1 MTTTPTAPTASST
14 PTTAPRRRPWN
25 AGRTVLVVAGS
36 LLALS
41 GVGALAGGATAVWA
55 GQQRDSDGYLTSG
68 PGRFATDTYAISAPS
83 LHLDVTG
90 PDLYGQGQL
99 GEIRIQAQ
107 PADPGTSL
115 FIGIGPAK
123 DVAAYL
129 DPVNHVQVSDL
140 DAGPFDVTY
149 DPHAGGQ
156 PATDPAAQTF
166 WAATDAGT
174 GPRTLTWPIT
184 GGDWA
189 VVIMNTNAS
198 AGVQTDVTAGAS
210 LPILRTVA
218 IIAFVAG
225 GLLLVAGIAM
235 IVAPITTRRPRSQPT
250 AGNGAG

>member
-14 PTTAPRRRPWN
+14 PTTAPRRRPWS
-25 AGRTVLVVAGS
+25 AGRTLLVIAGS

-41 GVGALAGGATAVWA
+41 GIGSLAGGATAVWA
-55 GQQRDSDGYLTSG
+55 DQQRDTDGYLTSN
-68 PGRFATDTYAISAPS
+68 PGRFTTDTYAISAPS

-90 PDLYGQGQL
+90 PDLYDEGQL

-129 DPVNHVQVSDL
+129 DPVNHVQVNDL

-156 PATDPAAQTF
+156 PATSPAAQTF

-189 VVIMNTNAS
+189 VVVMNTDAS
-198 AGVQTDVTAGAS
+198 AGVQADVTAGAK
-210 LPILRTVA
+210 LPMLRTVA

-225 GLLLVAGIAM
+225 GLLLLAGITM
-235 IVAPITTRRPRSQPT
+235 IVAPITTRRSRSQPM
-250 AGNGAG
+250 AGSGIG